1 MILSV
6 QNLSKT
12 YLDSNGVKRV
22 VLEDVNF
29 EVAINESENKIVSLL
44 APLGAGKTTL
54 FKSIAGLINHEGIV
68 TLEEKVVTESNGE
81 IIYIPENCF
90 AYPWLD
96 VKENIELAHNLKLKN
111 DGDVIYPIKEIIELV
126 GLTGYENYFT
136 SLKKSGFNVRVAIG
150 RALKVNPKFI
160 LLDDVFKNLDGETR
174 LELVDT
180 FKKMTAS
187 TKAAFLVATTNISD
201 AILISQTIIL
211 MRKNP
216 GKIIK
221 EIKVPSLDKDKD
233 SEIITKIKNEIEMEL
248 KSQNMLNSVL
258 ISL

>member
-6 QNLSKT
+6 QNLSKV
-12 YLDSNGVKRV
+12 YLDSKGVNHI
-22 VLEDVNF
+22 VLEDVSF
-29 EVAINESENKIVSLL
+29 KFVTSESENKIVSLL

-54 FKSIAGLINHEGIV
+54 FKSIAGLINHDGCV
-68 TLEEKVVTESNGE
+68 TLDETIFNKPNGE
-81 IIYIPENCF
+81 IVYIPENCF
-90 AYPWLD
+90 AYPWLN
-96 VKENIELAHNLKLKN
+96 VKENIELAHNLKHKN
-111 DGDVIYPIKEIIELV
+111 DVDVIYPTKEIIELV

-136 SLKKSGFNVRVAIG
+136 TVKKSGFNVRVAIG
-150 RALKVNPKFI
+150 RALKANPKFI

-180 FKKMTAS
+180 LKKITAS
-187 TKAAFLVATTNISD
+187 TKVAFFVATTNISD

-211 MRKNP
+211 MRKNT

-233 SEIITKIKNEIEMEL
+233 SEIITKIKNEIEVEL

>member
-6 QNLSKT
+6 QNLSKV
-12 YLDSNGVKRV
+12 YLDSNGVKRI
-22 VLEDVNF
+22 VLEDISF
-29 EVAINESENKIVSLL
+29 KIAATESENKIISLL

-54 FKSIAGLINHEGIV
+54 LKSIAGLINHDGYV
-68 TLEEKVVTESNGE
+68 ALEEKVFTEPNGD

-90 AYPWLD
+90 AYPWLN
-96 VKENIELAHNLKLKN
+96 VRENIELAYKLKLKN
-111 DGDVIYPIKEIIELV
+111 DVEDIYSTEEIIELV
-126 GLTGYENYFT
+126 GLSGYENYFT

-150 RALKVNPKFI
+150 RALKANPKFI

-174 LELVDT
+174 LELIDT
-180 FKKMTAS
+180 LKKINAS
-187 TKAAFLVATTNISD
+187 TKVAFLVATTNISD
-201 AILISQTIIL
+201 AILISHTIIL

-221 EIKVPSLDKDKD
+221 EIKVPRLESQKD
-233 SEIITKIKNEIEMEL
+233 SEIITKIKNEIELEL
-248 KSQNMLNSVL
+248 KSQNMLNSIL

>member
-12 YLDSNGVKRV
+12 YLASYGVKRI
-22 VLEDVNF
+22 VLEDISFKVP
-29 EVAINESENKIVSLL
+29 VSESESKFVTVL

-54 FKSIAGLINHEGIV
+54 LKSIAGLIKHDGYV
-68 TLEEKVVTESNGE
+68 TLEEKVLSEPNGD

-90 AYPWLD
+90 AYPWLN
-96 VKENIELAHNLKLKN
+96 VKENIELAHNLKLKE
-111 DGDVIYPIKEIIELV
+111 DVEDIYTTEEIIELV
-126 GLTGYENYFT
+126 GLTGYENYFC

-150 RALKVNPKFI
+150 RALKANPKFI

-174 LELVDT
+174 MELIDT
-180 FKKMTAS
+180 LKKIIAS
-187 TKAAFLVATTNISD
+187 TKVSFLAATTNVSD
-201 AILISQTIIL
+201 AILISHTIIL

-216 GKIIK
+216 GRIIK
-221 EIKVPSLDKDKD
+221 EIKVPNLEGQKD

-248 KSQNMLNSVL
+248 KSQNMLNSII